1 MRALGNSLGELHP
14 LRPLTGRRTV
24 RRYEI
29 RTAKRATPGDVERL
43 RRAYGRMLSRGEDDV
58 RMVEVS
64 TMRGCFHV
72 DMEVAGSPRHVR
84 RVGERLFA
92 DAWYDAFG
100 PRSNTHIGILDEE
113 TAPPALL
120 AV

>member
-1 MRALGNSLGELHP
+1 M
-14 LRPLTGRRTV
+14 

-43 RRAYGRMLSRGEDDV
+43 RRAYGRILSRGVEDV
-58 RMVEVS
+58 SMVEVS

-72 DMEVAGSPRHVR
+72 DMELTGTARHVR
-84 RVGERLFA
+84 RVGERLFS

-100 PRSNTHIGILDEE
+100 PRSNTHIGILDDE
-113 TAPPALL
+113 TAPQALV